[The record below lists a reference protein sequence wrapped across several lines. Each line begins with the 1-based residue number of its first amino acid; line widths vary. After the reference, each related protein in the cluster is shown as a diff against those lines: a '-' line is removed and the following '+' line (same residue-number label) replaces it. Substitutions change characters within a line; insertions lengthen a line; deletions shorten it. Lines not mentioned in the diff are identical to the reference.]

1 MKIILEFGETETE
14 QAELSYKGPQFASAV
29 EDFRN
34 HLRSKIKYGQHSEET
49 HKALEDIQE
58 DFYNIFSGLIND

>member
-1 MKIILEFGETETE
+1 MKIILEFGETETKE
-14 QAELSYKGPQFASAV
+14 AELSYKGPQFASAV

-49 HKALEDIQE
+49 QKVLEQIQE
-58 DFYNIFSGLIND
+58 DFYNIFYGLIDD